1 MASTGAS
8 TETRPS
14 SEERCGART
23 ATTPVGSGEERLKK
37 GPATGLAP
45 PATWAILSVHPAY
58 QTQRSTAADTWAA
71 ALARESPSASATS
84 RVNWSAR
91 PSSISATRYR
101 TWPRLYAVAPDQPP
115 NALRAATTASRASL
129 RELWGAL
136 ASGRSLES
144 VTSYTRP
151 LSLRGN
157 FPPTY
162 SL

>member
-1 MASTGAS
+1 M
-8 TETRPS
+8 
-14 SEERCGART
+14 
-23 ATTPVGSGEERLKK
+23 
-37 GPATGLAP
+37 AP
-45 PATWAILSVHPAY
+45 PTTWAILSVQPAY
-58 QTQRSTAADTWAA
+58 QTQRSIVASTTAA
-71 ALARESPSASATS
+71 ALDFDSPSAPATS
-84 RVNWSAR
+84 WTNCARR

-129 RELWGAL
+129 REESGAL
-136 ASGRSLES
+136 ASQSPFTS

-151 LSLRGN
+151 LSERGN